1 MSRAPRTKVGPT
13 QWKALVEA
21 FSLIVKTD
29 GSFAAPLNFTI
40 CYMFRR
46 SGVSVQV
53 PAAPSAETVAGGGE
67 AERARERQ
75 HERRLRRRGT
85 LSNR

>member
-1 MSRAPRTKVGPT
+1 MDRLQLHLYSTYVM
-13 QWKALVEA
+13 L
-21 FSLIVKTD
+21 
-29 GSFAAPLNFTI
+29 
-40 CYMFRR
+40 RR
-46 SGVSVQV
+46 NSVQV
-53 PAAPSAETVAGGGE
+53 PAAPRAETVAGGGE

>member
-1 MSRAPRTKVGPT
+1 
-13 QWKALVEA
+13 
-21 FSLIVKTD
+21 
-29 GSFAAPLNFTI
+29 
-40 CYMFRR
+40 MFRR

-53 PAAPSAETVAGGGE
+53 PAAPRAETVAGGGE